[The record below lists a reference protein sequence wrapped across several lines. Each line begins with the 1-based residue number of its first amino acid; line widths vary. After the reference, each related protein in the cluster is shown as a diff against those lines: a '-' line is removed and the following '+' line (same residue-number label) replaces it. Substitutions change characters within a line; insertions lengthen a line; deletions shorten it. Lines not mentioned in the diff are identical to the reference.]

1 MSSFTLIIC
10 IRLRASGVSSG
21 GFAQVR
27 RPVVRW
33 ALFEKFRWDL
43 DENPNMIA
51 LTRDRLAEV

>member
-1 MSSFTLIIC
+1 MC
-10 IRLRASGVSSG
+10 A
-21 GFAQVR
+21 
-27 RPVVRW
+27 VRW